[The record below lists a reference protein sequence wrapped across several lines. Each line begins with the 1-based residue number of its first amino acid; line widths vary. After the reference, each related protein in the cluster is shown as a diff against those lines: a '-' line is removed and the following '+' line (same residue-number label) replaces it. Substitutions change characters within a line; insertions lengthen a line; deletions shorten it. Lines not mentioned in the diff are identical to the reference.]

1 MKFDTENKLKENIN
15 ILISKIK
22 ELKKMMIYPM
32 NLLKKQSNNKIK

>member
-22 ELKKMMIYPM
+22 ELKEMMIYPM
-32 NLLKKQSNNKIK
+32 NLLKKIVK

>member
-22 ELKKMMIYPM
+22 ELKKMMTYPM
-32 NLLKKQSNNKIK
+32 NLLKKIVK

>member
-22 ELKKMMIYPM
+22 ELKKMMIYQM
-32 NLLKKQSNNKIK
+32 NLLKKIVK